1 VRMRH
6 RSGQRPSMERPACAM
21 PESPSAAFRDR
32 WTDML
37 SAAEPDRS
45 SNNALLLPA
54 RNGALARSW
63 CLLVF
68 YLRYVKYTTPQL
80 SPAID

>member
-1 VRMRH
+1 
-6 RSGQRPSMERPACAM
+6 
-21 PESPSAAFRDR
+21 
-32 WTDML
+32 ML

-63 CLLVF
+63 RLLVF
-68 YLRYVKYTTPQL
+68 YLRYVKYTTPHQHASERGGKIVCTETPL
-80 SPAID
+80 WMR